1 MDDVIM
7 YQLYYYFC
15 KNNVVL
21 MIVLHLHC
29 FFNYKTKYCMN
40 KKFILL
46 LGIMLFQSVCAQV
59 GINTSSPTRTL
70 HVAGDLKI
78 RQMTDVSELLSYDR
92 ILAEDADGNID
103 YVSKSNLLPNS
114 SDPDEANKEAYS
126 QLFNMSTENGDPS
139 KILKCGKFYF
149 LFDSGVDSRIKF
161 RLADE
166 PASSVDIFMSM
177 EQNWD
182 GNGFQFFQ
190 GHASNDPATVP
201 FVFNPENYNIPQEF
215 AEANV
220 ADSEQNIMHFQYPN
234 DPNFYRLTIYRVR
247 QKIGSPVVLSW
258 DFAATCE
265 KF

>member
-1 MDDVIM
+1 MM
-7 YQLYYYFC
+7 F
-15 KNNVVL
+15 
-21 MIVLHLHC
+21 
-29 FFNYKTKYCMN
+29 

-46 LGIMLFQSVCAQV
+46 LGVVLFSLCYAQV
-59 GINTSSPTRTL
+59 GINTPSPTRTL

-78 RQMTDVSELLSYDR
+78 RQLIDESQILSYDR
-92 ILAEDADGNID
+92 ILAEDANGNLD
-103 YVSKSNLLPNS
+103 YVLKSNLLPTTT
-114 SDPDEANKEAYS
+114 DPDEANKEAFS
-126 QLFNMSTENGDPS
+126 QLYNMGTENGDPS

-149 LFDSGVDSRIKF
+149 LFDNGSDSRIKF
-161 RLADE
+161 RLVDE

-190 GHASNDPATVP
+190 GHAANDPATVP
-201 FVFNPENYNIPQEF
+201 FVFTPENYNTPQEF

-247 QKIGSPVVLSW
+247 QKIGTPTVLSW

>member
-1 MDDVIM
+1 MGV
-7 YQLYYYFC
+7 
-15 KNNVVL
+15 
-21 MIVLHLHC
+21 
-29 FFNYKTKYCMN
+29 
-40 KKFILL
+40 KFILRI
-46 LGIMLFQSVCAQV
+46 GIVFFPLFINAQV
-59 GINTSSPTRTL
+59 GINTSTPTRTL
-70 HVAGDLKI
+70 HVVGDLRI
-78 RQMTDVSELLSYDR
+78 RQLNDESDKADYDR
-92 ILAEDADGNID
+92 ILVQDQDGNID
-103 YVSKSNLLPNS
+103 YTTKSNLLPTG

-126 QLFNMSTENGDPS
+126 QLFNEITENGNPS

-149 LFDSGVDSRIKF
+149 LFDSGSDSRIKF
-161 RLADE
+161 RLVDE

-190 GHASNDPATVP
+190 GHASNDSAATP
-201 FVFNPENYNIPQEF
+201 FVFTPENYNVPQEF

-220 ADSEQNIMHFQYPN
+220 ADSEQNVMHFQYPD

-247 QKIGSPVVLSW
+247 QKVGIPTVLSW